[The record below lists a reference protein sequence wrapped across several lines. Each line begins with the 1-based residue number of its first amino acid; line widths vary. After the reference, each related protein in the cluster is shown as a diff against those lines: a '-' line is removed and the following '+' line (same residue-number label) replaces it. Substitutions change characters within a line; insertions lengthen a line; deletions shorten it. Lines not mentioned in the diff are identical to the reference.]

1 MRVRKPLL
9 AVFAFLVNGA
19 SSQAATHPRSVQF
32 LYEACKQDLAS
43 ETPGFCMGY
52 IEAAAQIMITNAMER
67 QKVLPNDTEARRYL
81 SEFSLCPN
89 PSVNASG
96 AALIQTFVN
105 WAEKHPERSADH
117 ALDGVVQSLAA
128 IWSCPNSN

>member
-1 MRVRKPLL
+1 MIARTLSP
-9 AVFAFLVNGA
+9 AVFAFLISGA
-19 SSQAATHPRSVQF
+19 TTQAATKPGSVQF

-52 IEAAAQIMITNAMER
+52 IEAAAQIMVTNASER

-81 SEFSLCPN
+81 TEFSLCPN

-105 WAEKHPERSADH
+105 WAEKHPDRSADH
-117 ALDGVVQSLAA
+117 ALDGVMQSLAA